1 MMDVSVIVSEGD
13 KDFFPLDNYNLRTF
27 AVSVLKSEGVRGC
40 EINIVFIGDSDM
52 TSLNEKYK
60 ERKGS
65 TDVSSFRLSDV
76 NSENIE
82 GEVYI
87 SLDRA
92 LKQAANYNI
101 PCEEEIV
108 RLVTHGLLHLTG
120 RKHDSEEAYETMVK
134 DTDTF
139 VENYFKSGDLK

>member
-1 MMDVSVIVSEGD
+1 MMDVSVIVSEGIR
-13 KDFFPLDNYNLRTF
+13 DFSPLDNGNLRTF
-27 AVSVLKSEGVRGC
+27 AVNVLKSRGVREC

-60 ERKGS
+60 RRKGS
-65 TDVSSFRLSDV
+65 TDVLSFKLSDV

-92 LKQAANYNI
+92 REQAVNYNVLY
-101 PCEEEIV
+101 EEEIV

-120 RKHDSEEAYETMVK
+120 RKHDSKEAYETMVK
-134 DTDTF
+134 DTDTL
-139 VENYFKSGDLK
+139 VDNYFKSGDIQ